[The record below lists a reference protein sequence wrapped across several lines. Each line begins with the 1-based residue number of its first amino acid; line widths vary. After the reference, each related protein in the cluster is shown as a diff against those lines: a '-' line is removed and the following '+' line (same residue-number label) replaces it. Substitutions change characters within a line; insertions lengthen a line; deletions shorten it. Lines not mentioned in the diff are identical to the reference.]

1 MCWPGR
7 CGRCW
12 TREGPGDCRVRSSER
27 RAAMRLWYRVFFL
40 SLGGMFLAELF
51 VMWFLDRLGV
61 RWGFPGALVDALL
74 LTMLVLPILYFTALQ
89 PVSRLAAT
97 LATAEADG

>member
-1 MCWPGR
+1 M
-7 CGRCW
+7 
-12 TREGPGDCRVRSSER
+12 RSSER
-27 RAAMRLWYRVFFL
+27 RAVMRLWHRVVFL

-89 PVSRLAAT
+89 PPPVQRVVRASKTRFRK
-97 LATAEADG
+97 ERRN

>member
-1 MCWPGR
+1 
-7 CGRCW
+7 
-12 TREGPGDCRVRSSER
+12 
-27 RAAMRLWYRVFFL
+27 MRLWHRVVFL

-74 LTMLVLPILYFTALQ
+74 LTLLVLPILYFPALRPP
-89 PVSRLAAT
+89 PVQRVVRASKTRLRK
-97 LATAEADG
+97 ERRN

>member
-1 MCWPGR
+1 M
-7 CGRCW
+7 
-12 TREGPGDCRVRSSER
+12 RSSER
-27 RAAMRLWYRVFFL
+27 RAVMGLWRRVVFL

-89 PVSRLAAT
+89 PPPVQRVVRASKTRFRK
-97 LATAEADG
+97 ERRN